1 VKEAARVR
9 RDQILRQWSFKKML
23 SPVTPQRGA
32 RAVIREYEDKPLGLV
47 MPVYTGKVIRRAA

>member
-9 RDQILRQWSFKKML
+9 RDQILRQCSFKKML

-32 RAVIREYEDKPLGLV
+32 RAVIREYEDKPLGLR
-47 MPVYTGKVIRRAA
+47 MPV

>member
-1 VKEAARVR
+1 
-9 RDQILRQWSFKKML
+9 ML